1 MDNKKYFAVN
11 ETLNKE
17 ILQIRNKIMLSMNG
31 ICAETMQNS
40 GFNYGKNFGVS
51 WNRLCEIA
59 SAYEQNYDLA
69 IRLWNIDIRETKLIA
84 TKICPPEMLNKNN
97 INDWISEI
105 NNSELAEI
113 TAIMFAK
120 SKNLIK
126 TYINLLSHNNF
137 YVRLCMLHT
146 LAKSAY
152 NLNDTDVENLLEKID
167 ITDTNNISAARAIE
181 SILLFLQTKGY
192 DKQIADFI
200 DKLKSANTAY
210 SEYIQKA
217 LIY

>member
-1 MDNKKYFAVN
+1 
-11 ETLNKE
+11 
-17 ILQIRNKIMLSMNG
+17 
-31 ICAETMQNS
+31 
-40 GFNYGKNFGVS
+40 
-51 WNRLCEIA
+51 
-59 SAYEQNYDLA
+59 
-69 IRLWNIDIRETKLIA
+69 
-84 TKICPPEMLNKNN
+84 
-97 INDWISEI
+97 
-105 NNSELAEI
+105 
-113 TAIMFAK
+113 MFAK

-152 NLNDTDVENLLEKID
+152 NLNDTDVDNLLEKID

-200 DKLKSANTAY
+200 DKLKLANTAY
-210 SEYIQKA
+210 SEYLQKA